1 MNEMELLANSESSRV
16 QSAMV
21 SMLARVP
28 YGSRLYGTNTPE
40 SDYDYKVLYLP
51 KFNDVLL
58 GRQFTNFKARFD
70 AEGKVLTDPGAQM
83 PANGYEMEFVALQ
96 TFMRDWLVGQTYAV
110 EMAFALVHGF
120 GEHEDANVLNDTVD
134 LVKDMVEYWQSKNV
148 AGMVGFAMKQT
159 FDYVHRGQRLKEAQ
173 LFLDLLNKVTGHVS
187 LVKDRERMDSSV
199 AYSNMTVLDFVYE
212 EGERVYPG
220 RFTKSR
226 VKNGNREENA
236 LGFAGR
242 TYVESTPLSEML
254 ANLNRMVKQYGAR
267 STAAAEHTVDSKS
280 LMHAV
285 RVYQQVLE
293 LLGTGNVAF
302 PRPNRDELL
311 GVRNLTTPMEVVVKL
326 LTDLDAEVQKVVE
339 ANPPQVQQ
347 MQKGY
352 EAFTV
357 LALMARYG

>member
-16 QSAMV
+16 QSAMT

-70 AEGKVLTDPGAQM
+70 AEGNVLTDPGAQM

-159 FDYVHRGQRLKEAQ
+159 SITCTAD
-173 LFLDLLNKVTGHVS
+173 
-187 LVKDRERMDSSV
+187 
-199 AYSNMTVLDFVYE
+199 
-212 EGERVYPG
+212 
-220 RFTKSR
+220 
-226 VKNGNREENA
+226 NA
-236 LGFAGR
+236 
-242 TYVESTPLSEML
+242 
-254 ANLNRMVKQYGAR
+254 
-267 STAAAEHTVDSKS
+267 
-280 LMHAV
+280 
-285 RVYQQVLE
+285 
-293 LLGTGNVAF
+293 
-302 PRPNRDELL
+302 
-311 GVRNLTTPMEVVVKL
+311 
-326 LTDLDAEVQKVVE
+326 
-339 ANPPQVQQ
+339 
-347 MQKGY
+347 
-352 EAFTV
+352 
-357 LALMARYG
+357 